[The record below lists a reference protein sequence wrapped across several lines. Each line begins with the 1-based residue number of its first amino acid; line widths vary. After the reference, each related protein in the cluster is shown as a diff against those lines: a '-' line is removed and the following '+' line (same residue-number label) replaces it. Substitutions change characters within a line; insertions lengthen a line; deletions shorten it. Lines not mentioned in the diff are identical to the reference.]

1 MFITETFNSPIP
13 YLLDLTFFKSPLKD
27 IFLLIFKRFYLF
39 IFRQRGR
46 KGERKE
52 RNISVCLPLE
62 HPRLG
67 TWPSNQA
74 YALTGNQTGNS
85 LVLRPALNPL
95 SHTNLGCFFL
105 ILERGERKKRERE
118 RMRERE
124 NERERKTLLWERN
137 IIRLSSIL
145 WPDQGSNQQFRH
157 VHWLGIESATF
168 GVWNHA
174 PTNWTTRQGSN

>member
-13 YLLDLTFFKSPLKD
+13 YLFELTFFKSPLKD
-27 IFLLIFKRFYLF
+27 IFLLIFKRFYSF

-85 LVLRPALNPL
+85 LVLRPALNEL
-95 SHTNLGCFFL
+95 SYTSQNSVVYLN
-105 ILERGERKKRERE
+105 KKVF
-118 RMRERE
+118 
-124 NERERKTLLWERN
+124 NYVN
-137 IIRLSSIL
+137 IQTVRSGLRAV
-145 WPDQGSNQQFRH
+145 Q
-157 VHWLGIESATF
+157 
-168 GVWNHA
+168 
-174 PTNWTTRQGSN
+174 